1 MNLNVIRAI
10 FKRNFVSYFSNP
22 TGYVF
27 ICVFVL
33 LVAFAAFWPNE
44 FFNNNLA
51 NLDQLNR
58 YLPLI
63 MLVFIPAITMSIWSE
78 ERRQGTDELLLTI
91 PAADFDVVIGKYLA
105 AVAIFTVALVFS
117 AIANWLVFLF
127 QLGLPDTGLYLGT
140 YFGYWMV
147 GLAMLAVGM
156 VASFLTGNLTVG
168 FILGA
173 LFNAPLVFAASADVI
188 LRPEWARAVK
198 EWSLADKFRDFGQG
212 VISLAGVGFFVLIIA
227 VMLYLSMVL
236 IGRRHWMGGRDG
248 HSMLGHY
255 IVRAIALL
263 AVAIGMNL
271 LFARVQAFNRLR
283 WDITDAKL
291 SSLAPQ
297 TKSLLQNLDAA
308 RPVKVDAYVSP
319 EVPEAYAQTRVNLL
333 NTLREMDALGG
344 DKVVVEVHETEPLS
358 DEAANAD
365 KQFGIKGQQVAS
377 RNRGAMNVDQIFL
390 GVAFTS
396 GLEKVVVPFIDRG
409 MPVEYELIR
418 SIATVA
424 QKERKKVGVLVT
436 DAQLYGGFNQQTMG
450 MTNNER
456 IIEELEKQY
465 EVKQVRAD
473 GPITEKFDVLLA
485 VQPSSLSPEQMPNF
499 INYVKS
505 GHPTAIFEDPF
516 PYLDP
521 NVPGT
526 AAPKQPPGGNNPF
539 MMQRQPPQP
548 KGEISPLWGML
559 GVSFTAEDV
568 IWQDYNPYPS
578 IGTIPKEF
586 VFTGQGSGA
595 DEPFNA
601 ERPVSDGLREMLF
614 LFPGAIRQLQ
624 ASDLKF
630 TPLVRT
636 GPHTGTVKSGE
647 VLEHN
652 FLGQGGLNPRRFLK
666 STHENYVLACH
677 IQGKPKANLPM
688 DDAKSESA
696 DSKDTDSATS
706 TTTSA
711 KKDGEINVVLVSDID
726 VLYSAFFQLRAR
738 GQDEEA
744 DINLNLDNVTFVLNA
759 LDMLAGDDSFVEIRK
774 RHPAH
779 QTLVK
784 FEERTG
790 EARQRVIAARE
801 KFIKE
806 FNDKKE
812 AEQKQLDEAIAKL
825 QKQKNIDAQE
835 LLRRVEIAREA
846 GQKRLQATTERL
858 ESERDKQIKTS
869 ELEYARE
876 TREQQNNVKF
886 AAVIWP
892 PILPLLMGVAVFFN
906 RRAREREGVSKNRL
920 R

>member
-1 MNLNVIRAI
+1 
-10 FKRNFVSYFSNP
+10 
-22 TGYVF
+22 
-27 ICVFVL
+27 
-33 LVAFAAFWPNE
+33 
-44 FFNNNLA
+44 
-51 NLDQLNR
+51 
-58 YLPLI
+58 
-63 MLVFIPAITMSIWSE
+63 
-78 ERRQGTDELLLTI
+78 
-91 PAADFDVVIGKYLA
+91 
-105 AVAIFTVALVFS
+105 VALV
-117 AIANWLVFLF
+117 LVA
-127 QLGLPDTGLYLGT
+127 
-140 YFGYWMV
+140 V
-147 GLAMLAVGM
+147 GL
-156 VASFLTGNLTVG
+156 
-168 FILGA
+168 
-173 LFNAPLVFAASADVI
+173 
-188 LRPEWARAVK
+188 
-198 EWSLADKFRDFGQG
+198 
-212 VISLAGVGFFVLIIA
+212 
-227 VMLYLSMVL
+227 
-236 IGRRHWMGGRDG
+236 
-248 HSMLGHY
+248 
-255 IVRAIALL
+255 
-263 AVAIGMNL
+263 NL

-283 WDITDAKL
+283 LDITDAKL

-297 TKSLLQNLDAA
+297 TKSLLQTLDAA

-319 EVPEAYAQTRVNLL
+319 DVPEAYAQTRVNLL

-344 DKVVVEVHETEPLS
+344 EKVVVEVHVTEPLS

-377 RNRGAMNVDQIFL
+377 RNRGAMNIDQIYL

-424 QKERKKVGVLVT
+424 QQERKKVGVLAT

-485 VQPSSLSPEQMPNF
+485 VQPSSLTPEQMPHF

-539 MMQRQPPQP
+539 MQRQPPQP
-548 KGEISPLWGML
+548 KGEIAPLWGML
-559 GVSFTAEDV
+559 GVSFTADDV
-568 IWQDYNPYPS
+568 IWQDYNPYPA

-586 VFTGQGSGA
+586 VFTGEGSGA
-595 DEPFNA
+595 DQPFNM
-601 ERPVSDGLREMLF
+601 EKPVSAGLREMLF

-636 GPHTGTVKSGE
+636 GPHTGTVRTNE
-647 VLEHN
+647 VLEQN
-652 FLGQGGLNPRRFLK
+652 LFGQGGLNPRRFLK
-666 STHENYVLACH
+666 STHESYVLACH
-677 IQGKPKANLPM
+677 IHGKLKENLSM
-688 DDAKSESA
+688 DDGQPAEGKATAEPAKEASVTEKVASGDTAKTES
-696 DSKDTDSATS
+696 
-706 TTTSA
+706 
-711 KKDGEINVVLVSDID
+711 EINVVLVSDID

-738 GQDEEA
+738 GQDEEQ
-744 DINLNLDNVTFVLNA
+744 DINLNLDNVTFVLNS

-774 RHPAH
+774 RHPSH

-790 EARQRVIAARE
+790 AARARVIAARE
-801 KFIKE
+801 KFINE
-806 FNDKKE
+806 FNQKKD

-835 LLRRVEIAREA
+835 LIRRVEIAREA
-846 GQKRLQATTERL
+846 GQKRLQTTTQKL
-858 ESERDKQIKTS
+858 EAERDRQIKTS

-876 TREQQNNVKF
+876 TREQQNRVKF
-886 AAVIWP
+886 AAVFWP